1 MNTLIIPCAGKSS
14 RFPNMKPKYMLTYPD
29 GKLMIEKALEK
40 INTEVFD
47 RIIITII
54 KPHDE
59 KYEAKLI
66 MEQVFKNNPKVEIC
80 MLNDFTSSASETVYL
95 TLKKKNVKGAFV
107 IKDSDN
113 RVEVNFN
120 KSIKNAIVGYNL
132 HEHPNITNIP
142 GKSFL
147 IINEQGIIQ
156 DIIEKQVVSNIIC
169 LGVYCFENASD
180 FIKAYDEMH
189 TKKILGEMYISH
201 VISYMLASNNYVFLS
216 ILAKS
221 YDDWGTLSEWKEV
234 QKKHRTDFVDV
245 DGVLMK
251 NCGKYGK
258 RNWYN
263 NAETLPENIEVI
275 KKLQNEGA
283 QIVITTSRPE
293 EFRTNLEK
301 ILKKNGINPYAI
313 LMGMNHAARVVVND
327 FAPTNPYPTGIAI
340 TLPRNSSI
348 KGYFNE

>member
-14 RFPNMKPKYMLTYPD
+14 RFPNMKPKYMLTHPD
-29 GKLMIEKALEK
+29 GKLMIEKSMEK
-40 INTEVFD
+40 INVDVFD
-47 RIIITII
+47 RIIITIV

-66 MEQVFKNNPKVEIC
+66 MEQVFNNNSKVEIC
-80 MLNDFTSSASETVYL
+80 MLDDFTSSASETVYL
-95 TLKKKNVKGAFV
+95 TLKKMNVEGAFV

-120 KSIKNAIVGYNL
+120 KQIKNSIVGYNL

-147 IINEQGIIQ
+147 IVNEQGIIH

-169 LGVYCFENASD
+169 LGVYCFENALD
-180 FIKAYDEMH
+180 FIKAYDEILI
-189 TKKILGEMYISH
+189 KKIPGEMYISH
-201 VISYMLASNNYVFLS
+201 VISYMLALNNYIFSS
-216 ILAKS
+216 ILALS
-221 YDDWGTLSEWKEV
+221 FDDWGTLSEWKEV
-234 QKKHRTDFVDV
+234 QKKHRTYFVDV

-251 NCGKYGK
+251 NCGKYGS

-263 NAETLPENIEVI
+263 NTETLPENMETIR
-275 KKLQNEGA
+275 KLQDDGA
-283 QIVITTSRPE
+283 QIIITTSRPE
-293 EFRTNLEK
+293 EFRVDLEK
-301 ILKKNGINPYAI
+301 ILNENGIKPYTI
-313 LMGMNHAARVVVND
+313 LMGMNHAARVIIND
-327 FAPTNPYPTGIAI
+327 FAPTNPYPSGLAI

-348 KGYFNE
+348 KEYLQ

>member
-14 RFPNMKPKYMLTYPD
+14 RFPNMKPKYMLTHPD
-29 GKLMIEKALEK
+29 GKLMIEKSMEK
-40 INTEVFD
+40 VNVDVFD
-47 RIIITII
+47 RIIITIV

-80 MLNDFTSSASETVYL
+80 MLDDFTSSASETVYL
-95 TLKKKNVKGAFV
+95 TLKKMNVNGSFV

-113 RVEVNFN
+113 RVEVYFD
-120 KSIKNAIVGYNL
+120 KHIKNSIVGYNL
-132 HEHPNITNIP
+132 HEHPDITNIP

-147 IINEQGIIQ
+147 IINEQGIIH

-189 TKKILGEMYISH
+189 TKKISGEMYISH
-201 VISYMLASNNYVFLS
+201 VISYMLASNNYVFSS
-216 ILAKS
+216 ILALS

-234 QKKHRTDFVDV
+234 QKKHRTYFVDI

-251 NCGKYGK
+251 NCGKYGS

-263 NAETLPENIEVI
+263 NTETLPENMKVI
-275 KKLQNEGA
+275 RELQDYGA

-293 EFRTNLEK
+293 EFRTDLEK
-301 ILKKNGINPYAI
+301 ILNENGIKPYAI

-327 FAPTNPYPTGIAI
+327 FAPTNPYPSGIAI
-340 TLPRNSSI
+340 TLPRNSNI
-348 KGYFNE
+348 KEYFND

>member
-14 RFPNMKPKYMLTYPD
+14 RFPNMKPKYMLTHPD
-29 GKLMIEKALEK
+29 GKLMIEKSMEK
-40 INTEVFD
+40 INVDVFD
-47 RIIITII
+47 RIIITIV

-66 MEQVFKNNPKVEIC
+66 MEQVFNNNSKVEIC
-80 MLNDFTSSASETVYL
+80 MLDDFTSSASETVYL
-95 TLKKKNVKGAFV
+95 TLKKMNVEGAFV

-120 KSIKNAIVGYNL
+120 KQIKNSIIGCNL

-147 IINEQGIIQ
+147 IVNEQGIIH

-169 LGVYCFENASD
+169 LGVYCFENALD
-180 FIKAYDEMH
+180 FINAYDEML
-189 TKKILGEMYISH
+189 TKKISGEMYISH
-201 VISYMLASNNYVFLS
+201 VISYMLASNNYVFSS
-216 ILAKS
+216 ILALS
-221 YDDWGTLSEWKEV
+221 YEDWGTLSEWKEV
-234 QKKHRTDFVDV
+234 QKKHRTYFVDV

-263 NAETLPENIEVI
+263 NTETLPDNMETIR
-275 KKLQNEGA
+275 KLQDDGA

-293 EFRTNLEK
+293 EFRANLEK
-301 ILKKNGINPYAI
+301 ILNENGIKPYAM
-313 LMGMNHAARVVVND
+313 LMGMNHAARV
-327 FAPTNPYPTGIAI
+327 
-340 TLPRNSSI
+340 L
-348 KGYFNE
+348 